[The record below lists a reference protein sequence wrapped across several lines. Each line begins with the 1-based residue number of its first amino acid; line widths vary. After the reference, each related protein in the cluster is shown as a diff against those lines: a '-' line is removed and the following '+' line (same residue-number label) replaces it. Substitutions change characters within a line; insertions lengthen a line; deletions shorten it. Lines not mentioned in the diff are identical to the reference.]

1 MKIDGNRTPKS
12 PPRPAAPVTLAPR
25 RSRFIELFRT
35 TPPRT
40 VCPNFHV
47 LAHAN
52 GCAFAP
58 MCDYCYLQSS
68 FWSRPAPRAFTNT
81 EALLREARRWIRR
94 DGLESYVLN
103 SGNLS
108 DSLAF
113 EDGRPLMA
121 ALVEVF
127 RAEAE
132 ARGRPHTLLL
142 VTKGGPAECAS
153 ILELRPCANVV
164 VSFSVNH
171 PDAAALHET
180 GAVPPA
186 GRFAAAATLREAGWR
201 VRLRLDPMIAG
212 YDYTETVSAVAAA
225 RAERITLGTLRAE
238 PGLLKVSRD
247 GLFSALEPPA
257 EPGGLARYPWDA
269 RLALYRPAVER
280 LRPLC
285 PVALCEEPPEMWDAL
300 GLDRERILCNCC
312 L

>member
-1 MKIDGNRTPKS
+1 MKTDGSDALKS
-12 PPRPAAPVTLAPR
+12 PPRPTAPVTLVPR

-58 MCDYCYLQSS
+58 MCDYCYLKSS
-68 FWSRPAPRAFTNT
+68 FRGRSAPRAFANT
-81 EALLREARRWIRR
+81 EALLRETRRWIHR
-94 DGLESYVLN
+94 DGLESFVLN
-103 SGNLS
+103 TGNLS

-113 EDGRPLMA
+113 EGDRPLMA
-121 ALVEVF
+121 ALVEEF

-132 ARGRPHTLLL
+132 SRGRPHTLLL
-142 VTKGGPAECAS
+142 VTKGGLEECSVLRKLAPCAS
-153 ILELRPCANVV
+153 VV

-171 PDAAALHET
+171 PDAAALHEA
-180 GAVPPA
+180 GAAPPA
-186 GRFAAAATLREAGWR
+186 ERLAAAAGLREAGWR

-212 YDYTETVSAVAAA
+212 YDYTATVAAVAEA
-225 RAERITLGTLRAE
+225 RPERVTLGTLRAE
-238 PGLLKVSRD
+238 PGLLKISRN
-247 GLFSALEPPA
+247 GLFKELEPPS
-257 EPGGLARYPWDA
+257 EPGGLARYRWET

-280 LRPLC
+280 LRPLG
-285 PVALCEEPPEMWDAL
+285 PVALCEEPAEMWDDL

>member
-1 MKIDGNRTPKS
+1 MIAEGKNTPDS
-12 PPRPAAPVTLAPR
+12 PPCPTAPVALAPR

-35 TPPRT
+35 SPPRT

-58 MCDYCYLQSS
+58 MCDYCYLKSS
-68 FWSRPAPRAFTNT
+68 FRSRPTPRAFTNM
-81 EALLREARRWIRR
+81 EDLLREARRWIRR

-103 SGNLS
+103 TGNLS

-113 EDGRPLMA
+113 EEDRPLMA
-121 ALVEVF
+121 RLIELF

-132 ARGRPHTLLL
+132 LLGRPHTLLL

-153 ILELRPCANVV
+153 LLQLRPCANVV

-171 PDAAALHET
+171 PDAAALHEP
-180 GAVPPA
+180 GAAPPA
-186 GRFAAAATLREAGWR
+186 ERLVAASALTEFGWR
-201 VRLRLDPMIAG
+201 VRLRLDPLIAG
-212 YDYTETVSAVAAA
+212 YDYSATISAVAGA
-225 RAERITLGTLRAE
+225 RPERVTLGTLRAE
-238 PGLLKVSRD
+238 PNLLKISRD
-247 GLFSALEPPA
+247 GLFSALESPA
-257 EPGGLARYPWDA
+257 EPGGLARYPWDT

-280 LRPLC
+280 LLPLC
-285 PVALCEEPPEMWDAL
+285 PVALCEEPAEMWDAL
-300 GLDRERILCNCC
+300 GLDRVRILCNCC

>member
-1 MKIDGNRTPKS
+1 MNADGNDALKS
-12 PPRPAAPVTLAPR
+12 PPRPTANVTLAPR

-58 MCDYCYLQSS
+58 MCGYCYLKSS
-68 FWSRPAPRAFTNT
+68 FWSRPTPRAYTNT

-103 SGNLS
+103 TGNLS

-113 EDGRPLMA
+113 EADRPLMA
-121 ALVEVF
+121 ALVELF

-153 ILELRPCANVV
+153 ILELPSCANVV

-171 PDAAALHET
+171 PEAAALHEP
-180 GAVPPA
+180 GAAPPA
-186 GRFAAAATLREAGWR
+186 DRLAAAATLREAGWR
-201 VRLRLDPMIAG
+201 IRLRLDPMIAG
-212 YDYTETVSAVAAA
+212 YDYAETVSAVAAA
-225 RAERITLGTLRAE
+225 RAERVTLGTLRAE
-238 PGLLKVSRD
+238 PGLLKISRD

-257 EPGGLARYPWDA
+257 EPGGLARYAWDT

-280 LRPLC
+280 LRPIG
-285 PVALCEEPPEMWDAL
+285 PVALCEEPVEMWDL
-300 GLDRERILCNCC
+300 LDLDRERILCNCC